1 MMNMI
6 KVTNQSNEEE
16 QGAKKSQDEPKVRNQ
31 EQKRMNTINITTIKL
46 GPHLMMITK
55 RRTIME
61 ERFRPTLEYLSDED
75 YDESLLKSIV
85 VCGVV

>member
-1 MMNMI
+1 
-6 KVTNQSNEEE
+6 
-16 QGAKKSQDEPKVRNQ
+16 
-31 EQKRMNTINITTIKL
+31 MNTINITTIKL